1 MVMALMELGG
11 RLGWHS
17 CPIWI
22 PLHLIGGA
30 HIGLRMMETL
40 FIVGARGHGGHDDML
55 PSLTYVGVLLMM
67 SMEPLGS
74 IDEGLEE
81 TKKPMVMM
89 KLMCPYEQVHG
100 SLRIWIWQRK
110 LT

>member
-11 RLGWHS
+11 RLGRHP

-55 PSLTYVGVLLMM
+55 YDTLAYLCWSLF
-67 SMEPLGS
+67 
-74 IDEGLEE
+74 
-81 TKKPMVMM
+81 MM
-89 KLMCPYEQVHG
+89 KLDVPLHTRSPWLRSLCPF
-100 SLRIWIWQRK
+100 
-110 LT
+110 